1 MSQYSIP
8 NQQQYNTP
16 NTQRILHQNTIDS
29 KVYLSRTSN
38 TILKAIGNDLVLN
51 NLKIKDIQYPTIDTV
66 KVILSTGLLIQ
77 DLTLIQID
85 EEVELDINVRPFDNN
100 NGYLIIYTDYQYIN
114 SVNENNLK
122 FKLNYITADGN
133 NIINDTWDPNRYR
146 IILYRF
152 SFRKLPT
159 ARITQIYE
167 PEFEIF
173 NKIYYLQG
181 INNYTN
187 FSERIEDHAVDGST
201 YGYST
206 TTKAGHVRVGE
217 HLTIDEG
224 TLSVVEASE
233 TEAGVTRFANETEAL
248 LLESSNLA
256 LTPKSL
262 RNMILNLKNIEIQ
275 ITDPGVSL
283 GTALILS

>member
-8 NQQQYNTP
+8 LQQQYNTP
-16 NTQRILHQNTIDS
+16 NQQRILHQNTIDS

-38 TILKAIGNDLVLN
+38 NILKAIGNDLVLN
-51 NLKIKDIQYPTIDTV
+51 NLTIKDIIYPNIDEV
-66 KVILSTGLLIQ
+66 KIVLNKGLLIQ
-77 DLTLIQID
+77 DLTLIQVD
-85 EEVELDINVRPFDNN
+85 EEIELSINVRPFDNN

-114 SVNENNLK
+114 STSENNLK
-122 FKLNYITADGN
+122 FKLSYITADGN

-146 IILYRF
+146 ILLYRF

-159 ARITQIYE
+159 IKITQIFE

-187 FSERIEDHAVDGST
+187 FSERIEDHAIDGST
-201 YGYST
+201 YGYAT
-206 TTKAGHVRVGE
+206 RTKAGHVRVGD
-217 HLTIDEG
+217 HLLVDEG
-224 TLSVVEASE
+224 TLSVEESSE
-233 TEAGVTRFANETEAL
+233 TNTGVVRLANETEAL
-248 LLESSNLA
+248 LLESDVLA
-256 LTPKSL
+256 ITPKSL
-262 RNMILNLKNIEIQ
+262 RNLILNLKNIEIQ